1 MRTKI
6 KTIRWQCRL
15 VLLLIILLMPGL
27 VIAASNCDLAGQFPA
42 NRFAALGFADVTDS
56 VKKNPQQ
63 WGNFRQNLDNLARIY
78 KNDAAQAI
86 ILIGFSPLP
95 AELLGGTQQSGML
108 LQRMNRLRQSARDNG
123 YDFRFT
129 LLAAT
134 PVAAEFTAQSVR
146 KGVWPQLETG
156 MEIMTADGC
165 WLVMKLGAGVAAE
178 SPITQQLRQEFIA
191 LHRDLDGS
199 GGDAA
204 AGMTMP
210 DLDMERLPE
219 FDAKNFWNFT
229 LPVIL
234 LAVLF
239 WLVIGRAG
247 RAGEN
252 RHTVLYFRA
261 MTGAWIFY
269 ALGISVFKNYFLA
282 EYPIALEHYVYAG
295 LMIAAHGMGI
305 MFGPGL
311 ALMSVALA
319 LAHALRST
327 LFMIFGFT
335 AAPIIVGFDVGLMTL
350 LALYVLLLGFHRH
363 TGNQYN
369 DRNARSVVDRRY

>member
-1 MRTKI
+1 MQNNRRRWI
-6 KTIRWQCRL
+6 ITILFWL
-15 VLLLIILLMPGL
+15 VFCPAPAM
-27 VIAASNCDLAGQFPA
+27 AAPKCDLGGNFPA
-42 NRFAALGFADVTDS
+42 ARFAASGFADVTDS

-63 WGNFRQNLDNLARIY
+63 WNNFRQNLDNLARIY

-95 AELLGGTQQSGML
+95 AELLGGTQQSGLL

-129 LLAAT
+129 ILAKT
-134 PVAAEFTAQSVR
+134 PIAAEFTAQSAR
-146 KGVWPQLETG
+146 KGIWPQLETG

-191 LHRDLDGS
+191 LHRDL
-199 GGDAA
+199 GGDNAVA
-204 AGMTMP
+204 VSSGIAMP
-210 DLDMERLPE
+210 DLDMERLPG
-219 FDAKNFWNFT
+219 FDAENFWNFT

-247 RAGEN
+247 RANDN

-261 MTGAWIFY
+261 MTAAWVLY

-295 LMIAAHGMGI
+295 LMIAAHGMGV

-311 ALMSVALA
+311 ALVSVSLA

-335 AAPIIVGFDVGLMTL
+335 AAPVIVGFDVGLMTL
-350 LALYVLLLGFHRH
+350 LALYVLLFGFSRH
-363 TGNQYN
+363 SGGQYH
-369 DRNARSVVDRRY
+369 DRNARSVIDRRY